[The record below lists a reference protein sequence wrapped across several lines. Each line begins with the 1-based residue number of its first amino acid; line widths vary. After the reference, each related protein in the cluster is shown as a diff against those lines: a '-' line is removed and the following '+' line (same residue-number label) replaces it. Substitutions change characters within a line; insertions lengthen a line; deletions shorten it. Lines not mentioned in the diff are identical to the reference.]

1 MLKLD
6 IKPGESIKIGDF
18 AVITLEDKSG
28 KVARLSI
35 QASKDVPITR
45 LKSASPSDIA
55 SGGIGSMPPWRNHRG
70 ELAPL

>member
-6 IKPGESIKIGDF
+6 IKPGESVKIGDI

-35 QASKDVPITR
+35 QADKSVPIKRT
-45 LKSASPSDIA
+45 APSSTAQIA
-55 SGGIGSMPPWRNHRG
+55 GKVGLGVG
-70 ELAPL
+70 A

>member
-6 IKPGESIKIGDF
+6 IKPGESVKIGDF

-35 QASKDVPITR
+35 QADKSVPISRVTSSSTAQIAAKVG
-45 LKSASPSDIA
+45 LSA
-55 SGGIGSMPPWRNHRG
+55 G
-70 ELAPL
+70 EST

>member
-6 IKPGESIKIGDF
+6 IKPGESVKIGDV

-35 QASKDVPITR
+35 QADKSVPITR
-45 LKSASPSDIA
+45 TAPSTTAQIAAKVWLSADA
-55 SGGIGSMPPWRNHRG
+55 T
-70 ELAPL
+70 